1 MVNISIAHS
10 FLHFVPRDPR
20 EIHVSGQKD
29 MLHPPYWLVS
39 SPNLSKPFAD
49 QTLVVQ
55 GHGHPGKIWRRVR
68 EVSDRSMLGSGA
80 RLNKGIVWTRL
91 FYSPHHCVG
100 FLFFAWIPPGQPPPP
115 PPLHLHSLTHSL
127 THSLIHHS
135 SLHHLSHQISLIIH
149 YCSLHYLSPLTHHSP
164 LFSTPLITSH
174 SSFTTLHYTTHHISL
189 IIHHSSLHHLS
200 PLTHH
205 SPLFTTLLITSH
217 SSFTTLHYTT

>member
-1 MVNISIAHS
+1 MLIVKNLSWLVKLQVLYSFVLMVERFKPVRFTAIPPLTVPPHLFMIGQTIQFHVVSFCSGKWSPCLMVNISIAHS

-80 RLNKGIVWTRL
+80 RLNKGIV
-91 FYSPHHCVG
+91 
-100 FLFFAWIPPGQPPPP
+100 
-115 PPLHLHSLTHSL
+115 
-127 THSLIHHS
+127 
-135 SLHHLSHQISLIIH
+135 
-149 YCSLHYLSPLTHHSP
+149 
-164 LFSTPLITSH
+164 
-174 SSFTTLHYTTHHISL
+174 
-189 IIHHSSLHHLS
+189 
-200 PLTHH
+200 
-205 SPLFTTLLITSH
+205 
-217 SSFTTLHYTT
+217 